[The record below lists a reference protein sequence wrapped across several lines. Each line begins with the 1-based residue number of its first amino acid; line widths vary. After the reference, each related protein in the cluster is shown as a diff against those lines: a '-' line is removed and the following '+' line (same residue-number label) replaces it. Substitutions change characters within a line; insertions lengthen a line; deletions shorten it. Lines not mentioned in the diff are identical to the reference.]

1 MTRRLPTFALT
12 LALLWT
18 APAAVAKEPE
28 PSRSPVVVEVS
39 DDGFDWAD
47 AAIGAAAAIG
57 AGLAGAGVALARRT
71 PADDRREPSCT
82 APHVSPP
89 SR

>member
-1 MTRRLPTFALT
+1 MRRRLPTTACT
-12 LALLWT
+12 LALLLA
-18 APAAVAKEPE
+18 APAADAQER

-57 AGLAGAGVALARRT
+57 VGLAGAGVVLAARK
-71 PADDRREPSCT
+71 PNHNRREQ
-82 APHVSPP
+82 
-89 SR
+89 